1 MKKRLILLAGIGAG
15 FVLGSRAGRQSYEK
29 LKSQVE
35 EWWSDPR
42 VQDSIH
48 KATDT
53 VKEQAPAVAGKVQ
66 SAAGSAAG
74 TVQGKVEDFKAGRE
88 QKKAEKAGDDADEA
102 AESAPSEEDAKA
114 ALGVDVT
121 EADLTGA
128 DDRPITLDDV
138 ENEDELIL
146 DDSISQ
152 PRTGPVDAG
161 PGAERD

>member
-1 MKKRLILLAGIGAG
+1 VKKRLILLAGVGVG

-29 LKSQVE
+29 LKNQVE

-48 KATDT
+48 KATET
-53 VKEQAPAVAGKVQ
+53 VREQAPAVADKVQ
-66 SAAGSAAG
+66 SVAGSAAG
-74 TVQGKVEDFKAGRE
+74 SVQGKVEDFKAGRE
-88 QKKAEKAGDDADEA
+88 QKKAEKAADDAEEA
-102 AESAPSEEDAKA
+102 AESAAEEAAQDADA
-114 ALGVDVT
+114 ALD
-121 EADLTGA
+121 ADLTGA

-138 ENEDELIL
+138 ANEEELIL
-146 DDSISQ
+146 DDSISE